1 MSATNELIDVLLCEE
16 KIYLRLLS
24 TSEEKR
30 AAITENEPERLQE
43 IVCEETDL
51 LADAG
56 SFEKQREALSEAL
69 ARQLGI
75 EENRFCLSA
84 LAEKTE
90 DPVLRDKLTQIST
103 DFSELLGKL
112 AQLNKTNAE
121 LLKQRKEYTASMLDA
136 ILGGGE
142 LCDVY
147 DRTGS
152 AETAHSWSG
161 LIDRQV

>member
-84 LAEKTE
+84 LAEKRKTPSLGQAYTDQHRFFRIAGETGTTE
-90 DPVLRDKLTQIST
+90 QD
-103 DFSELLGKL
+103 E
-112 AQLNKTNAE
+112 
-121 LLKQRKEYTASMLDA
+121 
-136 ILGGGE
+136 
-142 LCDVY
+142 C
-147 DRTGS
+147 RT
-152 AETAHSWSG
+152 AETEKG
-161 LIDRQV
+161 IYR